1 MNRVLAI
8 IALPFVVISPVA
20 AQKLSL
26 AVGGVIQPSRR
37 VASLDAAGGTGSG
50 TMTGLDGMIRV
61 GMLRAEIR
69 IGSGE
74 FASDSG
80 VFGGGKVTS
89 ASGALG
95 FGGRTFWVTGGVGR
109 RAYSGSLGRRVWS
122 FTQVSAGI
130 SLGLTSSLRG
140 EVSGGSYLGAKEID
154 GPTTATGRFAQTA
167 LRYEPGAL
175 PVYLVLGYRA
185 EIFTPGDAP
194 GSSPDEVSGLIVGGG
209 IRVGR

>member
-1 MNRVLAI
+1 
-8 IALPFVVISPVA
+8 
-20 AQKLSL
+20 
-26 AVGGVIQPSRR
+26 
-37 VASLDAAGGTGSG
+37 
-50 TMTGLDGMIRV
+50 MTGLDGMIRV

-130 SLGLTSSLRG
+130 SLGLTNGDVFGRVVAFSPGFVAPGGFRG
-140 EVSGGSYLGAKEID
+140 RPRFFVSHGTADTILPIEQTSRRVVPELKGRGYDVTYREFD
-154 GPTTATGRFAQTA
+154 GPHAVPPDVATAAFRW
-167 LRYEPGAL
+167 
-175 PVYLVLGYRA
+175 LVA
-185 EIFTPGDAP
+185 SWA
-194 GSSPDEVSGLIVGGG
+194 
-209 IRVGR
+209 